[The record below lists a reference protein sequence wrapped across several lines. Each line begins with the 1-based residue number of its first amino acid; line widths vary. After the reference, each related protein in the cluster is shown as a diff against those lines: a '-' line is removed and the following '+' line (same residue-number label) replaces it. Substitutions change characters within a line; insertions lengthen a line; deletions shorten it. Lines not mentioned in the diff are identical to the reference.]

1 MAWVLEE
8 YIGKDE
14 NIGRRGQWE
23 ICGNG
28 EWTGSESQAVFN
40 QQFLEENQLSCFRSY
55 IWFWEVKALGEGRGT
70 NIGGKKSKIRSIRV
84 KFDLYEFCLSYII

>member
-14 NIGRRGQWE
+14 NIGGRGQWE

-28 EWTGSESQAVFN
+28 EWTGPES
-40 QQFLEENQLSCFRSY
+40 
-55 IWFWEVKALGEGRGT
+55 
-70 NIGGKKSKIRSIRV
+70 
-84 KFDLYEFCLSYII
+84 